1 MISLERKSPKTGRVN
16 SMDLATTKKAL
27 DEYYSGS
34 VRYVQDI
41 FSNLNAEEREF
52 IMTGYTPSDWDE
64 LFDEED

>member
-64 LFDEED
+64 LFAMED

>member
-1 MISLERKSPKTGRVN
+1 MISLERKSPKTGKVN
-16 SMDLATTKKAL
+16 SMDLATTKESL

-64 LFDEED
+64 LFGEED

>member
-16 SMDLATTKKAL
+16 SMDLTTTKKAL

-64 LFDEED
+64 LFGEED

>member
-41 FSNLNAEEREF
+41 FSNLNADEREF

-64 LFDEED
+64 LFGEED